1 MAKNTPDR
9 PTEPSSASPSS
20 ARPTSGRP
28 TPGRPQS
35 GRVSSTSNQD
45 RRAKLADLQKAQKA
59 RERRTVVLIVSAC
72 AALVLVLGAVI
83 TYGVIDGRSKTPANS
98 ILSLGVSKVAASCD
112 PVTTDK
118 ATGNSDHVGPGTSSP
133 QATKVTYATV
143 PPSSG
148 SHFAQPDISGRGYYT
163 AADSPAV
170 ETLVHN
176 LEHGYTV
183 LWYAPALASNAA
195 QLQQVAELG
204 AKLDAS
210 SGKFIVA
217 PWDESRGAFPAGK
230 SYALVHW
237 SAKVDGAGAVGTQ
250 AGHRQLCGGLSGEV
264 VSSFVTSYPR
274 TDAPEPHGA

>member
-9 PTEPSSASPSS
+9 PTEPP
-20 ARPTSGRP
+20 SGRP
-28 TPGRPQS
+28 RAGRA
-35 GRVSSTSNQD
+35 GTSD
-45 RRAKLADLQKAQKA
+45 RRTKLADLQKAQKA

-72 AALVLVLGAVI
+72 AALVLVLGGVI

-98 ILSLGVSKVAASCD
+98 ILSLGVTSAAASCD
-112 PVTTDK
+112 AVTTDK
-118 ATGNSDHVGPGTSSP
+118 ATGNSDHIGPGTSTP
-133 QATKVTYATV
+133 QTTKVTYATV

-148 SHFAQPDISGRGYYT
+148 SHFVQPDISGRGYYT
-163 AADSPAV
+163 ATDTPAV

-183 LWYAPALASNAA
+183 LWYAPAMASNAA
-195 QLQQVAELG
+195 QLQQMAELG
-204 AKLDAS
+204 AKLDPS

-237 SAKVDGAGAVGTQ
+237 SATVAASGAVGTQ

-264 VSSFVTSYPR
+264 VSSFVTSYPK
-274 TDAPEPHGA
+274 TDAPEPYGA